1 MGTTTKKRPAKKTPV
16 VKPTNG
22 SPVKKYEY
30 LVEHNVQM
38 TGVRT
43 SNLQN
48 KFPFE
53 MMKPGDSF
61 LIPAKDP
68 IAKKPGTLHYAAKQ
82 FSKMKP
88 GFLLASRMQLN
99 GERRVWRIK

>member
-1 MGTTTKKRPAKKTPV
+1 MATKTKKTTARKTPV

-22 SPVKKYEY
+22 SPVKKYDY
-30 LVEHNVQM
+30 VVEHGIQM
-38 TGVRT
+38 SGVRT
-43 SNLQN
+43 SNLQD

-68 IAKKPGTLHYAAKQ
+68 LAKNPGTLHYAAKQ
-82 FSKMKP
+82 YSKMKP
-88 GFLLASRMQLN
+88 GFLLASRMQLS

>member
-1 MGTTTKKRPAKKTPV
+1 MGTTTKKKSASKAPV
-16 VKPTNG
+16 VKPKNG

-30 LVEHNVQM
+30 VVEHNIQM

-43 SNLQN
+43 SNLRD
-48 KFPFE
+48 KFPFDV
-53 MMKPGDSF
+53 MKPGDSF

-68 IAKKPGTLHYAAKQ
+68 LAKNPGTLHYAAKQ
-82 FSKMKP
+82 YSKMKP
-88 GFLLASRMQLN
+88 GFLLASRMQLS